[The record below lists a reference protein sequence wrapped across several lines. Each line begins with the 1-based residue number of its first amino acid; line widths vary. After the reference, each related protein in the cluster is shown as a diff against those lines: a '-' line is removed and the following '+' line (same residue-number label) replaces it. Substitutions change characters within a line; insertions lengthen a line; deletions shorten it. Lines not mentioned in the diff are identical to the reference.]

1 MDGAPF
7 ILLRLGVAV
16 EIVGPRQRTNGRVSA
31 KRIRENVVRKL
42 CDLSYPKNVKE
53 SIPEAIYDLLPK
65 EARTINQAHVHSV
78 NAAKTN
84 NAIDTIREMLKA
96 KTPSDE
102 LEQWLKESSGA

>member
-1 MDGAPF
+1 MGEIRDQREF
-7 ILLRLGVAV
+7 VRTLL
-16 EIVGPRQRTNGRVSA
+16 
-31 KRIRENVVRKL
+31 RKL

-65 EARTINQAHVHSV
+65 EAKTINQAYVDSV
-78 NAAKTN
+78 NAQTN

-102 LEQWLKESSGA
+102 LEHTRTHDFHVDA